1 MKKTIR
7 ADAMS
12 LFHYS
17 IESQVMA
24 SQSHMVSVPATPAE
38 FPELKSQTVERLEQ
52 LEMNQAAL
60 DEFVSELAFIQNF
73 QKAKEETEAKTH
85 DLATT
90 NISFHTQMV
99 KMEADIEAISQKLED
114 VRTRTEISFA
124 EKDALMSK
132 FTPKNILK
140 DLEMIAETTDRD
152 TERILY
158 DFTSIESA
166 KTAILSQR
174 MLHHKAKALADLI
187 SSHGSRAISP
197 RSSTR

>member
-1 MKKTIR
+1 
-7 ADAMS
+7 
-12 LFHYS
+12 
-17 IESQVMA
+17 
-24 SQSHMVSVPATPAE
+24 MVSVPAIPTD

-52 LEMNQAAL
+52 LEMNQTAL
-60 DEFVSELAFIQNF
+60 DEFVSELAFIQSF

-90 NISFHTQMV
+90 NISAHTQMV
-99 KMEADIEAISQKLED
+99 KMEADIEAISQQLED
-114 VRTRTEISFA
+114 VRARTEISFA

-152 TERILY
+152 TERILS